1 MVDVSKRYV
10 MPSADSAAG
19 KRTKGSFPDLGFGIW
34 DLGFGIWDL
43 GFSSAALSTSLRA
56 TY

>member
-34 DLGFGIWDL
+34 DLGFGIFQCSTQHIASGDVL
-43 GFSSAALSTSLRA
+43 SAV
-56 TY
+56 